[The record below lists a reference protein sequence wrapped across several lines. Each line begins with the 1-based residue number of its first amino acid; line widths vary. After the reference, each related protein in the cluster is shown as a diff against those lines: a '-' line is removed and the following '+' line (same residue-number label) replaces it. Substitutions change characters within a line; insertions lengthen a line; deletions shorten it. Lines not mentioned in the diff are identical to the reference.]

1 MKRFLVLLGAVS
13 VLFAGCATIVSGTK
27 QKVKISANPEK
38 AEVVITSDKTGQEFY
53 KGAPGDVKLP
63 KNTTYTVAVSM
74 EGYATQKVILTRS
87 FNGWVV
93 GNLCFGGIPGG
104 VVDLL
109 TGAFWKLEPNN
120 IDITLQTA
128 LLDTEDGPV
137 LVFFAT
143 DEDGELRSL
152 AVPMIKA

>member
-1 MKRFLVLLGAVS
+1 MKRVAILFVVASVLLAS
-13 VLFAGCATIVSGTK
+13 CATIVSGTK

-38 AEVVITSDKTGQEFY
+38 AVVVITSDKTGQEFY
-53 KGAPGDVKLP
+53 RGAPGDVKLP
-63 KNTTYTVAVSM
+63 KNTTYTVMVSM
-74 EGYATQKVILTRS
+74 DGYAPQKVILTRS
-87 FNGWVV
+87 FNGWVI

-109 TGAFWKLEPNN
+109 TGAFWKLEPKD
-120 IDITLQTA
+120 IEITLKTA
-128 LLDTEDGPV
+128 LLDTENGPV